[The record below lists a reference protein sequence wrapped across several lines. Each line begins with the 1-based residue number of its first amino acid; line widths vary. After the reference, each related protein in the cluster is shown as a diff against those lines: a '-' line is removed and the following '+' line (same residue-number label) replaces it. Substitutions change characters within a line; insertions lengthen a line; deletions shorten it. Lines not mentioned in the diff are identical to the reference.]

1 MLFNLTFPIHMGK
14 YVSLNYSKPIHHV
27 SLFRLFGRQTS
38 QRAISTNW
46 VTITWHLTSPFVWVH
61 RGLAFS
67 LGMFIE
73 SWTIIGIIFIL
84 NYFKIL
90 HNQLKCENVISH
102 FLFHT
107 IKILAE
113 TYVYFFLNWLAI
125 FISLRHSIHTL

>member
-1 MLFNLTFPIHMGK
+1 MLFNLIFPIHMGK

-27 SLFRLFGRQTS
+27 SLFSLFGRQTS

-46 VTITWHLTSPFVWVH
+46 VTITWRLTSPFVWVH

-67 LGMFIE
+67 LGM
-73 SWTIIGIIFIL
+73 SWTIIGLIFIL

-90 HNQLKCENVISH
+90 HIQLKCEDVISH

-113 TYVYFFLNWLAI
+113 AYVYFFLNWLAI
-125 FISLRHSIHTL
+125 FISLRHSINTL